1 LVIEGEPGI
10 GKTTAWLQAVDLAR
24 ERGFTVLTARSA
36 AAETVVAYAAL
47 ADLVGGVG
55 ASVFAELPAPQAL
68 AIDRLLLRAGVGAP
82 DTEPRTVAAAF
93 VSVIEALGKQTP
105 VIVAIDDMQWLDPSS
120 VFAMGFAMRRV
131 GGRVGVVGTLRTGA
145 EKDILSRLQLGD
157 HRSLRRIEL
166 EPFKIGALSQLLS
179 ERLGRSFSRPAI
191 VQIEEVSGGNPFY
204 ALELGRAMRDSET
217 GSVESLPNTLSELV
231 RARIDVLES
240 EVKDLLRAMACTAT
254 PTIEV
259 LAAATNTT
267 DRTAE
272 LLEQAEAAGIVSI
285 DGNRVRFTH
294 PLLAHGVNTEA
305 SPASRRAMHRR
316 LAAVVDQP
324 ELRARHLALG
334 ATSADTETLQALDAA
349 AEMARSRGAPAA
361 AAELLDLAINLGGDD
376 AQRHIRSAAH
386 HFESGNPVR
395 ARFLLEGVIH
405 RLSSSP
411 QRAMAANILATI
423 VIYAD
428 GFGASAT
435 LLEQYLPEVGE
446 DDQLSIEMLM
456 ALAYS
461 LMNTGR
467 KRECVQRINEAV
479 ARAERLGQP
488 TLLSRALGLRVVLK
502 FMCGAGVDEVSLR
515 RALELDDERPGAPAP
530 FQPRLQHALLM
541 SWTGELEGAREEL
554 RSIERHRLENGEE
567 SEWIFIAY
575 HRAMVEIWRGDFVAA
590 DRIAAETRDRAA
602 HLDGDVALFSAAAI
616 ESALAAYAG
625 RVEEARRGAQV
636 ALDASNRSEGR
647 ELGGWMMANLGFLEV
662 SLGNYE
668 AALQAL
674 QPIVDGLFSDPDYS
688 EIIVASSVSDAVEAM
703 VHLDRHD
710 EADRLL
716 DLIERNGRRL
726 DRAWMLA
733 VALRGRSMLLAA
745 RGDIETA
752 AMVAEQAMVEH
763 GRLPMPF
770 ERARTQ
776 LLLGQLQRRQRQK
789 GLASETLQ
797 EALDT
802 FERLQ
807 TPLWAERA
815 RAELSRSKVSPGA
828 ATLTPSEQRVAELAA
843 RGMTNRAIGAELFIS
858 PKTVDANLTRIYR
871 KLGVHSRAGLA
882 RRMTDL

>member
-1 LVIEGEPGI
+1 
-10 GKTTAWLQAVDLAR
+10 
-24 ERGFTVLTARSA
+24 
-36 AAETVVAYAAL
+36 
-47 ADLVGGVG
+47 
-55 ASVFAELPAPQAL
+55 
-68 AIDRLLLRAGVGAP
+68 
-82 DTEPRTVAAAF
+82 
-93 VSVIEALGKQTP
+93 
-105 VIVAIDDMQWLDPSS
+105 
-120 VFAMGFAMRRV
+120 
-131 GGRVGVVGTLRTGA
+131 
-145 EKDILSRLQLGD
+145 
-157 HRSLRRIEL
+157 
-166 EPFKIGALSQLLS
+166 
-179 ERLGRSFSRPAI
+179 
-191 VQIEEVSGGNPFY
+191 
-204 ALELGRAMRDSET
+204 
-217 GSVESLPNTLSELV
+217 
-231 RARIDVLES
+231 
-240 EVKDLLRAMACTAT
+240 
-254 PTIEV
+254 
-259 LAAATNTT
+259 
-267 DRTAE
+267 
-272 LLEQAEAAGIVSI
+272 
-285 DGNRVRFTH
+285 
-294 PLLAHGVNTEA
+294 
-305 SPASRRAMHRR
+305 
-316 LAAVVDQP
+316 
-324 ELRARHLALG
+324 
-334 ATSADTETLQALDAA
+334 
-349 AEMARSRGAPAA
+349 
-361 AAELLDLAINLGGDD
+361 
-376 AQRHIRSAAH
+376 
-386 HFESGNPVR
+386 
-395 ARFLLEGVIH
+395 
-405 RLSSSP
+405 
-411 QRAMAANILATI
+411 
-423 VIYAD
+423 
-428 GFGASAT
+428 
-435 LLEQYLPEVGE
+435 
-446 DDQLSIEMLM
+446 
-456 ALAYS
+456 
-461 LMNTGR
+461 
-467 KRECVQRINEAV
+467 
-479 ARAERLGQP
+479 
-488 TLLSRALGLRVVLK
+488 
-502 FMCGAGVDEVSLR
+502 
-515 RALELDDERPGAPAP
+515 
-530 FQPRLQHALLM
+530 LQHALLM